1 MSKKLNKIA
10 RTDAQRYHNALL
22 VRDEVYAK
30 VDANPA
36 YHQALVNE
44 LDKLEAIAKPAVAVK
59 TSSGPSLKTIGLLVV
74 GAVILHET
82 GYDAIIWNK
91 VKSFGRQARAKAQEV
106 VDENPEVAQAASNV
120 KEAVV
125 DLKDEVK
132 EKVQEATTKTD
143 YTKEPG
149 AGI

>member
-44 LDKLEAIAKPAVAVK
+44 LDKLEAVTKPAVTVK

-82 GYDAIIWNK
+82 GYDEVIWNK
-91 VKSFGRQARAKAQEV
+91 LKEFGRKARAKAE
-106 VDENPEVAQAASNV
+106 EVAEEHPDVVQAAV
-120 KEAVV
+120 
-125 DLKDEVK
+125 EVK
-132 EKVQEATTKTD
+132 ETAKTAAQD
-143 YTKEPG
+143 IKETVKDAVDKETETPG